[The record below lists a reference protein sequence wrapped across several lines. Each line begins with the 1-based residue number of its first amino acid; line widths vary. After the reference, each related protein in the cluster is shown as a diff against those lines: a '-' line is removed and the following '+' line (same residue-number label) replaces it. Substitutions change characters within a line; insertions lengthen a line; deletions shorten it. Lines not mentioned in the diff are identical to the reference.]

1 MKKILILLFST
12 LISFNS
18 YASIGD
24 TYFCEEKE
32 YSHGTKAQ
40 LILEWNENSMTD
52 KSIPN
57 ESLGDT
63 SHTAPF
69 VINRNNYFVATI
81 PYSEG
86 QLVETFDGET
96 YTTLYV
102 SNSYTYVS
110 KHPAFGGNPENI
122 TFDLI

>member
-1 MKKILILLFST
+1 MKKILVLLFSI
-12 LISFNS
+12 LISFKS

-24 TYFCEEKE
+24 SYFCEEKE
-32 YSHGTKAQ
+32 FINGTKAQ
-40 LILEWNENSMTD
+40 LILEWNKNSMTD

-110 KHPAFGGNPENI
+110 KYICNKF
-122 TFDLI
+122 